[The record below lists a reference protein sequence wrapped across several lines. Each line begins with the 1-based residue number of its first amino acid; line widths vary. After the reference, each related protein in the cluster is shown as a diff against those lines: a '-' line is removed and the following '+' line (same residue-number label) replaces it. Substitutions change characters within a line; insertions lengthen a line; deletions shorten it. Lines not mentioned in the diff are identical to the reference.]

1 MEKIGIKGNFKSRK
15 ENISPTLFRCFIMRN
30 NQINN
35 PEQVID
41 ELKKEI
47 DRLVEENIELKLEIQ
62 VNGNAAKKAH
72 ELISQLK
79 EKDELMNES
88 MENLKISKR
97 EYERLIEEN
106 KTINEEIK
114 DIKSQIEKTS
124 EELSLMLERSKQ
136 FFN

>member
-1 MEKIGIKGNFKSRK
+1 
-15 ENISPTLFRCFIMRN
+15 MRN

-88 MENLKISKR
+88 MENLKKSKK
-97 EYERLIEEN
+97 EYERLIVEN
-106 KTINEEIK
+106 KAINEEIK
-114 DIKSQIEKTS
+114 DIKLQIEKTS